1 MRTFRNL
8 LFVLVVIA
16 AMLPLTSSAQ
26 EDTPQMGMWEECET
40 PTLTGEFPFGVVFS
54 LTGGAAVYGNPQL
67 QAVQMAVEE
76 MNGSDYLGE
85 AELVAVVEDG
95 GSDVETTISA
105 MTKLVEEDQ
114 VPVVIGPTLSNQ
126 ALSADP
132 IAQDA
137 GVLVLGVSNTRS
149 DLETDIGDFY
159 LRNSLPES
167 KVIPG
172 TVVQAVEILG
182 LENVAVMYSD
192 NDEFTV
198 SGYEVFVESLEAN
211 GVNVVATETFATGD
225 TDFNAQLTNIIALN
239 PDAIV
244 VSALAAEIVP
254 LLQQARNL
262 GYTGPIIGGNGFN
275 TPGIASEETGAGESA
290 NGVIVGGAWN
300 IAKQNDLSTAFS
312 EKYEAEYGV
321 APDQFAVQAYTGAW
335 MIGTAV
341 RCANSTEAAAIRD
354 AMRGLTDF
362 NSPLGVFSFDEE
374 GLPSHEPVAQIIV
387 DGQYQ
392 VLTAEEAAAVF
403 GE

>member
-76 MNGSDYLGE
+76 MNDSDYLGE

-159 LRNSLPES
+159 LRNSLP
-167 KVIPG
+167 
-172 TVVQAVEILG
+172 
-182 LENVAVMYSD
+182 
-192 NDEFTV
+192 
-198 SGYEVFVESLEAN
+198 
-211 GVNVVATETFATGD
+211 
-225 TDFNAQLTNIIALN
+225 
-239 PDAIV
+239 
-244 VSALAAEIVP
+244 
-254 LLQQARNL
+254 
-262 GYTGPIIGGNGFN
+262 
-275 TPGIASEETGAGESA
+275 
-290 NGVIVGGAWN
+290 
-300 IAKQNDLSTAFS
+300 
-312 EKYEAEYGV
+312 
-321 APDQFAVQAYTGAW
+321 
-335 MIGTAV
+335 
-341 RCANSTEAAAIRD
+341 
-354 AMRGLTDF
+354 
-362 NSPLGVFSFDEE
+362 
-374 GLPSHEPVAQIIV
+374 
-387 DGQYQ
+387 
-392 VLTAEEAAAVF
+392 
-403 GE
+403 